1 MGGIKYTNGR
11 GWSPPLTAE
20 RLMTP
25 ATIIAVGICL
35 RYGGSA
41 LSAVA

>member
-1 MGGIKYTNGR
+1 MGGINYTDER

-25 ATIIAVGICL
+25 ATMIAAGICL
-35 RYGGSA
+35 HYGGSA